1 MVARLTAAGA
11 VVIGK
16 ATTPEFGWKGT
27 GISPRTGVTRNP
39 WDPAKN
45 SGGSSAGSA
54 ATVASGAVPVA
65 IGTDGGGSI
74 RIPASCCGLV
84 GLKASRGRVL
94 SDVTAWEGGAV
105 SGVVSRDVADTAA
118 VLDLTMPEL
127 NGLAAASRILASWPE
142 ARILIL
148 TVHESEQLVRE
159 VIAAGAQ
166 GYVLKSD
173 AGRILMAALETLLED
188 GSFFTP
194 KFGRLVLDG
203 YLRNPSSGEESGAG
217 GFSARER
224 EIVQLLAEG
233 KSNKEVATALGI
245 SVKTAETHRSN
256 IMRKGGFS
264 SLAELV
270 RYAIRNRIIE
280 P

>member
-1 MVARLTAAGA
+1 MRQVRILIADDHEVVRHGIAAQISQRAGWQVVAEATNGLDA
-11 VVIGK
+11 VTL
-16 ATTPEFGWKGT
+16 AL
-27 GISPRTGVTRNP
+27 
-39 WDPAKN
+39 D
-45 SGGSSAGSA
+45 
-54 ATVASGAVPVA
+54 
-65 IGTDGGGSI
+65 
-74 RIPASCCGLV
+74 
-84 GLKASRGRVL
+84 LKPDL
-94 SDVTAWEGGAV
+94 I
-105 SGVVSRDVADTAA
+105 

-127 NGLAAASRILASWPE
+127 NGLAAAARIRASWPE

-194 KFGRLVLDG
+194 KFGRMVLDG
-203 YLRNPSSGEESGAG
+203 YLRNPSAAEEPGAA

-256 IMRKGGFS
+256 IMRKGGFG